1 MWPLAV
7 PPLPVARTDRAASGS
22 DSNVYEDF
30 FPLGAISSELC
41 PLHNSPA
48 DTLTSIPGEAPAV
61 IPASYGQRPIV
72 VERAIR
78 SDGRTAISL
87 RGGGQ

>member
-7 PPLPVARTDRAASGS
+7 PPTASCANGARTSGS

-48 DTLTSIPGEAPAV
+48 DTLTSVPGEVPRRH
-61 IPASYGQRPIV
+61 PGIV
-72 VERAIR
+72 RAEANR
-78 SDGRTAISL
+78 R
-87 RGGGQ
+87 